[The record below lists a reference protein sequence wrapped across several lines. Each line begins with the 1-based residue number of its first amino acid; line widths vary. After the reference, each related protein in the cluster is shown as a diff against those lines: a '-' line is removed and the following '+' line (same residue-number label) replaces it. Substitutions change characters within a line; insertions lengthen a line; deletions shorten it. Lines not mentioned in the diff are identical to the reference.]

1 MLFNIH
7 ILNVH
12 LSYKN
17 NINLNQDN
25 LEEPAKI
32 CSIIN
37 YFICDERTPNSIL
50 YFEIREN
57 ILEKEILQEI
67 NQTKN

>member
-1 MLFNIH
+1 MLFNIL
-7 ILNVH
+7 ILNVY
-12 LSYKN
+12 LSYKG

-25 LEEPAKI
+25 LEEPAEI

-37 YFICDERTPNSIL
+37 YFICDEHKLNSIL

-57 ILEKEILQEI
+57 ILEKEILREI
-67 NQTKN
+67 NRTKN